1 MFAFIQIVPPP
12 VPPPPPPG
20 LSIDNIA
27 AISLILTAIVF
38 GNYIL
43 KTQKTITRKKYI
55 S

>member
-1 MFAFIQIVPPP
+1 MIAFIQIVPPP

-20 LSIDNIA
+20 LSIDNI